1 MGRPDRVD
9 AAVSA
14 AALGERLSRNFSD
27 TTCVED
33 FSLLENVSWF
43 FESLSSFSQ
52 QQLARL
58 SHAAMTRINTNV
70 SSLVAQNRL
79 ASSNNDLQQSLTRL
93 STGLRINK
101 ASEDPAGV
109 LASGAL
115 RAEITGLTKAISN
128 TTRAS
133 QIISTAD
140 SALGQ
145 VGNLL
150 NDIRGLVVE
159 AANTG
164 GLSSDEIAAN
174 QLQIDSSLEAINRIS
189 QTTTFQGRKLLD
201 GSQDYVSTLST
212 TPGIADYAIDQANL
226 GTLGSVDVEV
236 NVAAAATKADIS
248 VNANAFDPPLDGD
261 AVATSKLATNTY
273 YHAVLNDSGI
283 RITGD
288 FESVQFIDDGSFNSL
303 PAASINDG
311 VLTLRYDSYDQPHSI
326 NMSANAINS
335 LPGIEAHWEGGP
347 FENTQQTGVVRPVHA
362 GIEVARSDG
371 GNIAI
376 SYTDSDQSATT
387 ASYDEQTNTVNIALG
402 TDETSKGFV
411 DIAQLVN
418 DLPALSDGTELTAT
432 VIDSDGEETTGPSQR
447 LNLTADDFNTNT
459 ANFEPKLNGDLIF
472 ELRGSAGSE
481 TFQFSDGATALQI
494 AAAVNLVSDSTGVV
508 ASTENGLNFTS
519 QEYGSNQSVEIEVI
533 GESDAGTFKS
543 NLSKTRA
550 LGSDVEATINGVKA
564 GGSGNNLSIN
574 TSTLDLSI
582 TVEDGSSSNF
592 SFSITGGGATFQLG
606 PDATS
611 TQQASLGIGSVST
624 GKLGGSS
631 GRLYELGSGQS
642 KSLTNDVYGAAK
654 VIDEVMHK
662 VVNMRGRLGSFQAT
676 TLQSSLVSLNET
688 KANLQEA
695 VSSISDADFAQE
707 SANLTRAQILVQS
720 GTNVLSLAN
729 QNPRNVLSL
738 LG

>member
-1 MGRPDRVD
+1 
-9 AAVSA
+9 
-14 AALGERLSRNFSD
+14 
-27 TTCVED
+27 VED

>member
-1 MGRPDRVD
+1 LGRPDRVD

>member
-1 MGRPDRVD
+1 M
-9 AAVSA
+9 
-14 AALGERLSRNFSD
+14 
-27 TTCVED
+27 ED

>member
-1 MGRPDRVD
+1 M
-9 AAVSA
+9 
-14 AALGERLSRNFSD
+14 
-27 TTCVED
+27 
-33 FSLLENVSWF
+33 SWF
-43 FESLSSFSQ
+43 VDSLSSFSQ
-52 QQLARL
+52 QLLARL
-58 SHAAMTRINTNV
+58 AHAAMTRINTNV

-140 SALGQ
+140 AALGQ

-164 GLSSDEIAAN
+164 GLSNAEIAAN

-226 GTLGSVDVEV
+226 GTAGSVDVEV
-236 NVAAAATKADIS
+236 NVAAAATKADI
-248 VNANAFDPPLDGD
+248 AIDAGAFDPPLDGD
-261 AVATSKLATNTY
+261 AVATSKLETNTY

-288 FESVQFIDDGSFNSL
+288 FDSVQFIDDGNFNSL

-326 NMSANAINS
+326 AFSASAINS
-335 LPGIEAHWEGGP
+335 LPGIEANWEGGP

-376 SYTDSDQSATT
+376 AYTDSDQSATT

-411 DIAQLVN
+411 DIAQLIN
-418 DLPALSDGTELTAT
+418 DIPALSDGTELTAT

-447 LNLTADDFNTNT
+447 LNLTADDFNPNT
-459 ANFEPKLNGDLIF
+459 TNFEPKLNGDLIF
-472 ELRGSAGSE
+472 ELKGSKGSE
-481 TFQFSDGATALQI
+481 TFQFSGGATALQI
-494 AAAVNLVSDSTGVV
+494 ADAVNLVSDSIGVV

-519 QEYGSNQSVEIEVI
+519 QDYGSGESVEIEVI
-533 GESDAGTFKS
+533 GEGDGGAFES
-543 NLSKTRA
+543 NLSETLA
-550 LGSDVEATINGVKA
+550 LGSDVEATVNGVKA
-564 GGSGNNLSIN
+564 GGSGNKLAIN
-574 TSTLDLSI
+574 TATLDLSI
-582 TVEDGSSSNF
+582 TVEDGSSTNF

-606 PDATS
+606 PGATS

-624 GKLGGSS
+624 GKLGGSA

-642 KSLTNDVYGAAK
+642 MSLTNDVHGAAK
-654 VIDEVMHK
+654 VIDEVMEK
-662 VVNMRGRLGSFQAT
+662 VSNMRGRLGSFQTT
-676 TLQSSLVSLNET
+676 TLQSSLVSLSET

-695 VSSISDADFAQE
+695 MSSISDADFAQE
-707 SANLTRAQILVQS
+707 SANLTRAQVLVQS